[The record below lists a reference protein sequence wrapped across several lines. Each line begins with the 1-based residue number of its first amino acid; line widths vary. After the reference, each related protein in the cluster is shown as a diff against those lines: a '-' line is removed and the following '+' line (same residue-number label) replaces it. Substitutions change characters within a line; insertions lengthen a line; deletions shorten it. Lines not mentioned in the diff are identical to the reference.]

1 MRYEAEEQRAECTGM
16 CLKETKPIAPTLEDT
31 IDAIVEI
38 HGQLSGLSEF
48 LFGDPREPFERPT
61 TSCLSDAV
69 SQANSMTKYALERIM
84 RIKGLLGA

>member
-1 MRYEAEEQRAECTGM
+1 MRYEVAEQRAECTEM

-48 LFGDPREPFERPT
+48 LFGDERELLERPIT
-61 TSCLSDAV
+61 KCFQDSVMHTSE
-69 SQANSMTKYALERIM
+69 MTKYALERLM
-84 RIKGLLGA
+84 KIKERLGA